1 MIILLKKYF
10 PKYININNK
19 QKMHLTGFEPKH
31 AESQLLLS
39 AALITEPTKIYR
51 DVRFCVYI
59 FNKLK
64 NISQIYALWFDS

>member
-1 MIILLKKYF
+1 
-10 PKYININNK
+10 
-19 QKMHLTGFEPKH
+19 MHLTSFEPKH
-31 AESQLLLS
+31 AESQFLLS
-39 AALITEPTKIYR
+39 AAVIARPTKLLQ